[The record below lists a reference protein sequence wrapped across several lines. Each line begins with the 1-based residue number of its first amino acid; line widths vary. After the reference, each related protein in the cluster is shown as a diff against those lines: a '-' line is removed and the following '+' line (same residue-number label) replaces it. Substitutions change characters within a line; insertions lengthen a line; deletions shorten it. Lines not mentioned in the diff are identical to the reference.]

1 MAKFVAGARF
11 FARWGPV
18 AGKCLVIARFG
29 GLSGNPERESALDE
43 RRRTTRFNVGR
54 TTVATIAGV
63 THVVQVIDVS
73 YGGLQIATTEKPEVG
88 TKIALDDGEG
98 NVIKGRVVRH
108 TPSGVALHVDFDES
122 SATYALKSIT
132 GNMIKDG

>member
-1 MAKFVAGARF
+1 M
-11 FARWGPV
+11 
-18 AGKCLVIARFG
+18 
-29 GLSGNPERESALDE
+29 DE

-73 YGGLQIATTEKPEVG
+73 YGGLQVATTERPEVG
-88 TKIALDDGEG
+88 TRISLDDGEG
-98 NVIKGRVVRH
+98 NMIKGRVVRH
-108 TPSGVALHVDFDES
+108 TPKGLALHVDFDES

-132 GNMIKDG
+132 GNMLKGG

>member
-1 MAKFVAGARF
+1 M
-11 FARWGPV
+11 
-18 AGKCLVIARFG
+18 
-29 GLSGNPERESALDE
+29 DE

-54 TTVATIAGV
+54 TTIATIAGV

-73 YGGLQIATTEKPEVG
+73 YGGLQIATTEKPEAG
-88 TKIALDDGEG
+88 TRISLDDGEG

-108 TPSGVALHVDFDES
+108 TPDGVALQLDFDES

-132 GNMIKDG
+132 GNMIKGG